1 MSASGMHGDDSL
13 KSAPGQ
19 PTGRR
24 KHLGQLAALGLTTC
38 LPVGSAGAQEWPSR
52 PVRLIV
58 PFPAGGSADTFA
70 RLLTQ
75 HLSEALKQSFVIENR
90 AGAGGAIGS
99 EMAARAPADGY
110 TLVISGIGSHVI
122 APAVAKTPYHP
133 LNSFTHIALFGGPPA
148 VLCVH
153 PESGLRNLREFIALA
168 AAEPQ
173 GLSWGS
179 SGSGT
184 HAHLIGEML
193 RESTRSRLVHVSY
206 KGGAPAMTDLIGRQI
221 PAAVTALSSAMPH
234 LRAGRVRALA
244 TTARARL
251 PDLPE
256 VPTFAESGY
265 PQLVATT
272 WFSLSGPAAMPAAVV
287 ASLNAETRRAMQ
299 SAKWRERLQGEGIEP
314 NNLDAAA
321 FTQFVRAEVERWT
334 PLARAAQPES

>member
-1 MSASGMHGDDSL
+1 MA
-13 KSAPGQ
+13 
-19 PTGRR
+19 
-24 KHLGQLAALGLTTC
+24 TC
-38 LPVGSAGAQEWPSR
+38 LPAATAFAQDWPAK

-58 PFPAGGSADTFA
+58 PFPPGGSADTFA
-70 RLLTQ
+70 RLLAQ
-75 HLSEALKQSFVIENR
+75 HLTEALKQSFVIENR

-99 EMAARAPADGY
+99 EMAAKGAPDGY

-122 APAVAKTPYHP
+122 APAVSKTPYHP
-133 LNSFTHIALFGGPPA
+133 LNSFSHIALFGGPPA

-153 PESGLRNLREFIALA
+153 PDVAARNLREFIALA
-168 AAEPQ
+168 AADPQ
-173 GLSWGS
+173 GMSWGS
-179 SGSGT
+179 SGTGT

-193 RESTRSRLVHVSY
+193 RDLTRVRLVHVSY

-221 PAAVTALSSAMPH
+221 PAAITALSSAMPH

-251 PDLPE
+251 ADLPE
-256 VPTFAESGY
+256 VPTFTEAGFA
-265 PQLVATT
+265 QLLATT
-272 WFSLSGPAAMPAAVV
+272 WFSLSGPAGMPPAVV
-287 ASLNAETRRAMQ
+287 ALLNTETRRAMHG
-299 SAKWRERLQGEGIEP
+299 AKWRERLQGEGIEP

>member
-1 MSASGMHGDDSL
+1 MA
-13 KSAPGQ
+13 
-19 PTGRR
+19 
-24 KHLGQLAALGLTTC
+24 LAAASFFPAAAAL
-38 LPVGSAGAQEWPSR
+38 AQDWPAK

-58 PFPAGGSADTFA
+58 PFPPGGSADTFA
-70 RLLTQ
+70 RLLAQ
-75 HLSEALKQSFVIENR
+75 HLAEAFKQNFVIENR

-99 EMAARAPADGY
+99 EMAAKAAPDGY

-122 APAVAKTPYHP
+122 APAVSKTPYHP
-133 LNSFTHIALFGGPPA
+133 LNSFSHIALFGGPPA

-153 PESGLRNLREFIALA
+153 PDLAARNLREFVALA
-168 AAEPQ
+168 AADPQ

-179 SGSGT
+179 SGTGT

-193 RESTRSRLVHVSY
+193 RELTRVRLVHVSY

-221 PAAVTALSSAMPH
+221 PAAITALSSAMPH

-251 PDLPE
+251 ADLPE
-256 VPTFAESGY
+256 VATFSEAGFA
-265 PQLVATT
+265 QLVATT
-272 WFSLSGPAAMPAAVV
+272 WFSLSGPAGMPPNVV
-287 ASLNAETRRAMQ
+287 ALLNSETRRAMN

>member
-1 MSASGMHGDDSL
+1 MTVTCGL
-13 KSAPGQ
+13 KQ
-19 PTGRR
+19 RR
-24 KHLGQLAALGLTTC
+24 RWLGQGAALAIATC
-38 LPVGSAGAQEWPSR
+38 LPAATAFAQDWPAK

-58 PFPAGGSADTFA
+58 PFPPGGSADTFA
-70 RLLTQ
+70 RLLAQ

-99 EMAARAPADGY
+99 EMAAKGAPDGY

-122 APAVAKTPYHP
+122 APAVSKTPYHP
-133 LNSFTHIALFGGPPA
+133 LNSFSHIALFGGPPA

-153 PESGLRNLREFIALA
+153 PDVAARNLREFIALA
-168 AAEPQ
+168 AADPQ
-173 GLSWGS
+173 GMSWGS
-179 SGSGT
+179 SGTGT

-193 RESTRSRLVHVSY
+193 RDLTRVRLVHVSY
-206 KGGAPAMTDLIGRQI
+206 KGGAPAMTDLIGRQS
-221 PAAVTALSSAMPH
+221 PAAITALSSAMPH

-251 PDLPE
+251 ADLPE
-256 VPTFAESGY
+256 VPTFTEAGFA
-265 PQLVATT
+265 QLLATT
-272 WFSLSGPAAMPAAVV
+272 WFSLSGPAGMPPAVV
-287 ASLNAETRRAMQ
+287 ALLNTETRRAMHG
-299 SAKWRERLQGEGIEP
+299 AKWRERLQGEGIEP